1 MPGRFSISFPGRRD
15 HDDPWFRI
23 GTLDV
28 TTAVLVPLLCVVSMF
43 VWSASPALLAHLDLW
58 PPDVRAGQVWRVV
71 TWPLANEPDFWTL
84 ITLAIFWY
92 FGRELER
99 MVGRVRFLWLLVWL
113 AVVPGIVG
121 TALDLY
127 QAGIRPI
134 ELAVF
139 VVFCLELPQVRFFGA
154 VPAWGF
160 ALAIVGVEILQLIG
174 LRDSDGIAL
183 LAVSLA
189 TALLVARSFGLLSHY
204 AWIPNLRPGSARTG
218 SRPER
223 RRKRAKS
230 GNTVVSGPWQ
240 GSAPA
245 HSADE
250 QAELDAL
257 LDTINARGFDSL
269 SRDEKA
275 RLNELSKKL
284 RGR

>member
-1 MPGRFSISFPGRRD
+1 MPGRFNLSFPGRRD
-15 HDDPWFRI
+15 HDDPWFRV
-23 GTLDV
+23 GTVDV
-28 TTAVLVPLLCVVSMF
+28 TTAVLVPALCVLSMLIWA
-43 VWSASPALLAHLDLW
+43 VDPSLLAHLDLW
-58 PPDVRAGQVWRVV
+58 PPDVRNGQVWRIV

-99 MVGRVRFLWLLVWL
+99 MVGRVRFLWLLVWI
-113 AVVPGIVG
+113 AVVPGAVG

-154 VPAWGF
+154 IPAWGF
-160 ALAIVGVEILQLIG
+160 ALAIVGVEVLQLVG
-174 LRDSDGIAL
+174 VRNGDGIVL

-189 TALLVARSFGLLSHY
+189 TALLVARTFGLLTNY
-204 AWIPNLRPGSARTG
+204 TFIPNLRPARSTRNT
-218 SRPER
+218 SER
-223 RRKRAKS
+223 RPRARKGGQR
-230 GNTVVSGPWQ
+230 VVAGPWQ
-240 GSAPA
+240 GSTPA

-250 QAELDAL
+250 QHELDSL
-257 LDTINARGFDSL
+257 LDKINAQGLDAL

>member
-174 LRDSDGIAL
+174 LRDSDGIVL

-218 SRPER
+218 GRPER
-223 RRKRAKS
+223 RRKQSKGGSA
-230 GNTVVSGPWQ
+230 VVNGPWQ

-269 SRDEKA
+269 SREEKA